1 MSNHIFGPV
10 LSRRLG
16 RSLGIDLLPEKT
28 CSYNCVYCECGA
40 TTNLTIQRKEFF
52 PTRDV
57 IAELD
62 DVLKKEPPLDYITF
76 AGSGEPTLSLS
87 IGPVLSFVKDRY
99 PQYRVAVLTNGSLLS
114 VPEVRD
120 DLLVADLVIPTLT
133 TTSQDTF
140 VRIHRPLKN
149 LSVSEILSGMI
160 AFRKVF
166 SHQIW
171 LEVFLVPPHNT
182 TDQEIKSLHDA
193 IYALRPDRIQIN
205 NLDRPGTESWVCPA
219 PSSLVDA
226 ISHFFSEG
234 GIPVDSVVLV
244 QSQSTTWYSDDL
256 VGTVFETLKRRPCT
270 VEDIASMTGLHQ
282 NEVRKKLVMLEKQ
295 GVVVSRHGERG
306 IFYYIPTG

>member
-16 RSLGIDLLPEKT
+16 RSLGIDLLLEKT

-40 TTNLTIQRKEFF
+40 TTNLTIRRNEFF
-52 PTRDV
+52 PTGDV

-87 IGPVLSFVKDRY
+87 IGPVLAYVKDRY

-114 VPEVRD
+114 VPEVRN
-120 DLLVADLVIPTLT
+120 DLLAADLVIPTLT

-140 VRIHRPLKN
+140 VRIHRPSLS

-160 AFRKVF
+160 AFRELF
-166 SHQIW
+166 SREIW

-182 TDQEIKSLHDA
+182 TDQEIHSLNDA
-193 IYALRPDRIQIN
+193 IYAIRPDRIQIN
-205 NLDRPGTESWVCPA
+205 NLDRPGTESWVRPA
-219 PSSLVDA
+219 PPSLVDS
-226 ISHFFSEG
+226 ISHFFSTG
-234 GIPVDSVVLV
+234 GIPVDTVVLV
-244 QSQSTTWYSDDL
+244 PSQSSTRYSSDL
-256 VGTVFETLKRRPCT
+256 LGAVFETLKRRPCT
-270 VEDIASMTGLHQ
+270 IEDIASMTGFHQ
-282 NEVRKKLVMLEKQ
+282 NEVRKKLVILEKQ
-295 GVVVSRHGERG
+295 GIIASRHGERG